1 MSQSVAN
8 ALEMQDRFYT
18 TSTRKFIRTFDRTFD
33 CLNVSKIKQVVKI
46 DLKPYFNMGDPRF
59 QVVYFFIKLTYPL
72 CHLFCLIPIKCYLQI
87 WDHSLNLY
95 PFSRVNLPQNGCVS
109 GAWEFALEK
118 RLLKKWGLVTWEIG
132 G

>member
-1 MSQSVAN
+1 MPSRCKTGFTPHQQGSLSGPLTEHLIVWMSQKSN
-8 ALEMQDRFYT
+8 K
-18 TSTRKFIRTFDRTFD
+18 S
-33 CLNVSKIKQVVKI
+33 SKN
-46 DLKPYFNMGDPRF
+46 DFKPYFNMGDPRF